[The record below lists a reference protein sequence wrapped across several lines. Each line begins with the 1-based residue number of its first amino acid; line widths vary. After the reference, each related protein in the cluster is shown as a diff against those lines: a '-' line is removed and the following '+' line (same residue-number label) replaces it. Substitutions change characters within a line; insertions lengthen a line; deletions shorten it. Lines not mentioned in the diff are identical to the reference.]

1 MISFNPISFVP
12 QLQYRLWGG
21 NKLSTQLNKKGQGE
35 NNGESW
41 EISAVP
47 GFESEV
53 ASGKHKGKTLTELI
67 GAFPKE
73 LLGEAVT
80 ERFGSAF
87 PLLIKFIDA
96 KIPLSVQVHPNDEL
110 AKERHNS
117 FGKNE
122 MWYILDAEPDAE
134 LIMGFN
140 QEIDKQQYQKLL
152 KENRVEE
159 VLHREKVSA
168 GDVVYIPTGRIH
180 AIGGGVLL
188 AEIQQSSDVTYRV
201 YDYNRVDAQT
211 GKTRELHNDLA
222 LDALDFSVQKTH
234 KIDYPKKVNQ
244 VNTIVETPYFT
255 TSFLPVNGTLKREYP
270 NCDSFRVLMCV
281 SGSLSI
287 SYAEEEYPLT
297 NGSCLLIPAAIE
309 QLSIQ
314 GKGDCLEVF
323 VPDQVRNDRD
333 QVRNDR
339 DQG

>member
-1 MISFNPISFVP
+1 MTSFNPISFVP

-21 NKLSTQLNKKGQGE
+21 NKLSTQLNKKDQGE

-47 GFESEV
+47 EFESV
-53 ASGKHKGKTLTELI
+53 IANGLLKGKTLNAIIDSYPEELM
-67 GAFPKE
+67 GK
-73 LLGEAVT
+73 AVVDQ
-80 ERFGSAF
+80 FGKTF

-244 VNTIVETPYFT
+244 VNTIIETPYFN

-287 SYAEEEYPLT
+287 IYAEEEYPLA

-314 GKGDCLEVF
+314 GKGDCLEVL
-323 VPDQVRNDRD
+323 VPDQVQNDRD
-333 QVRNDR
+333 QVRIDK
-339 DQG
+339 D

>member
-1 MISFNPISFVP
+1 
-12 QLQYRLWGG
+12 
-21 NKLSTQLNKKGQGE
+21 
-35 NNGESW
+35 
-41 EISAVP
+41 
-47 GFESEV
+47 
-53 ASGKHKGKTLTELI
+53 
-67 GAFPKE
+67 
-73 LLGEAVT
+73 
-80 ERFGSAF
+80 
-87 PLLIKFIDA
+87 
-96 KIPLSVQVHPNDEL
+96 
-110 AKERHNS
+110 
-117 FGKNE
+117 
-122 MWYILDAEPDAE
+122 
-134 LIMGFN
+134 
-140 QEIDKQQYQKLL
+140 
-152 KENRVEE
+152 
-159 VLHREKVSA
+159 
-168 GDVVYIPTGRIH
+168 VVYIPTGRIH

-270 NCDSFRVLMCV
+270 NCDSFRILMCV

-287 SYAEEEYPLT
+287 NYAEEEYPLA

-323 VPDQVRNDRD
+323 VLDQVRNDRD
-333 QVRNDR
+333 QVWNDR
-339 DQG
+339 D